1 MQRGLCNGTVSD
13 RLSRLSTTA
22 AGLLLCARRVGDI
35 TGRRNSKLTGAAV
48 SSRGEQC
55 HVLS

>member
-13 RLSRLSTTA
+13 RLSTTA
-22 AGLLLCARRVGDI
+22 AGLLLCARRVEDI

-48 SSRGEQC
+48 SSKGEQC